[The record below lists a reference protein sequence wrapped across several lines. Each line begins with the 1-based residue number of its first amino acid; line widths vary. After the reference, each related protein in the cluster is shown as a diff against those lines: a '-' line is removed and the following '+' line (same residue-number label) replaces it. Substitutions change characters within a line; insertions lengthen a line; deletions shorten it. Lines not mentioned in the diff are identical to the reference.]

1 MEKITVDGMASKLFC
16 TFTPMEALDELVL
29 KIRRAYDTLNRRI
42 FVLGLDDSEEL
53 LCTYTVDSVN
63 IQGLLPN
70 TILTH
75 RKKESRTIYTIN
87 SLNRLIQELNGG
99 KFDKDYKVDWTQYT
113 NSILLTQGEQL
124 RITKTS
130 LYQVF
135 QD

>member
-1 MEKITVDGMASKLFC
+1 MEKYTAADMANKLFC
-16 TFTPMEALDELVL
+16 TFTPIGSVDEIVL
-29 KIRRAYDTLNRRI
+29 KIRRAYNILGNRI
-42 FVLGLDDSEEL
+42 FILGLDDSEEL
-53 LCTYTVDSVN
+53 LCTYTVDAIN

-87 SLNRLIQELNGG
+87 SLNRLIQQLNGG
-99 KFDKDYKVDWTQYT
+99 AFSKDYKVDWKQYAD
-113 NSILLTQGEQL
+113 SAVLTQGDQL

-135 QD
+135 ED